1 MKNNMKKVLVLLLVG
16 VMAMSAVACSS
27 GDTTETTTAATT
39 TSAPTNGFNPNASIN
54 QKAESDY
61 EVDCEKTT
69 LIVQEG
75 ATFDEIVAKLPT
87 EVTVT
92 IPGAAS
98 GEAESLF
105 TESFD
110 SADSVAANWTL
121 SDKDGVAKVE
131 GGKYATT
138 AESDK
143 VKAHVTD
150 PEWAKLDTEEY
161 ANYVITAKL
170 TGTAENPSNNFGIM
184 FRATGITDSGPD
196 SYTGMYVGIGDS
208 VGQLVI
214 GKAQNNWQSISTVD
228 FDYQPNVEYTLTVVV
243 YNDKF
248 AVLLDGT
255 KMYEGDVDP
264 TMPNGT
270 VGLRTYKQLFE
281 CSEFSVSTL
290 GAEDFECFE
299 GGFTELKTL
308 PVTWSCS
315 DFEAGKVGGFGF
327 FGTVTEGLPEGTK
340 AQVKVKVTVRAAS

>member
-1 MKNNMKKVLVLLLVG
+1 MKNNLKKVLALLLVG
-16 VMAMSAVACSS
+16 VLAISAVACGSEKPA
-27 GDTTETTTAATT
+27 DTTTAATT
-39 TSAPTNGFNPNASIN
+39 TGTPPNSFNPNASVN

-61 EVDCEKTT
+61 EVECEKTV
-69 LIVQEG
+69 LNVDVG

-92 IPGAAS
+92 VPGTAS
-98 GEAESLF
+98 GEVQTLF
-105 TESFD
+105 TDTFD
-110 SADSVAANWTL
+110 SGAADWTMC
-121 SDKDGVAKVE
+121 DKDGVASVD

-138 AESDK
+138 AVSDK
-143 VKAHVTD
+143 VKAYVTD

-170 TGTAENPSNNFGIM
+170 TGTAENPDNNFGII
-184 FRATGITDSGPD
+184 FRATGVTDSGPD
-196 SYTGMYVGIGDS
+196 SYTGMYVGIGDAA
-208 VGQLVI
+208 GQLVI

-243 YNDKF
+243 YNDSF
-248 AVLLDGT
+248 VVLLDGV

-270 VGLRTYKQLFE
+270 VGLRTYKQLYE
-281 CSEFSVSTL
+281 CSEFTVSTL
-290 GAEDFECFE
+290 GAADFENFE
-299 GGFTELKTL
+299 GGFTELKSL